1 MNNFHNFSFICYTY
15 FVRMGDKMF
24 GKVIR
29 IDNNLVTIENL
40 GRKAL
45 SSLMNCH
52 IVFED
57 ETRKIVGEIVYIDEE
72 IVKILLVGE
81 IVEGIFVSGI
91 IKKPSGISN
100 IRIITMQELELIF
113 GKNELNRKNLFLG
126 TSAIYNNLS
135 ISVPLNSFFANHS
148 AIIGNTG
155 SGKSCG
161 IARILQNLFILN
173 PEKPINAHIV
183 LFDAYGEYVNAF
195 QEMNN
200 RGLRTV
206 NYTTKMPR
214 EGERQLTFPAYF
226 LDVDDLAI
234 LLQVSS
240 GEQIPVLSKALK
252 LVTIF
257 KSEDPVMKEYKN
269 DIIAN
274 CLLDIL
280 TSGKSSSHIRDQIIA
295 VLSHYNTETLNL
307 DAIIHQPG
315 YDRTFKQCLLIDD
328 QGKMNSIFEVV
339 KFLQQFE
346 NVNLEKVN
354 VVKDFAYTL
363 DDLYYALEF
372 ALISEGTLNS
382 EESYKQNNILKT
394 RLQTI
399 INSDEKEI
407 FDFGMYTSK
416 EDFIREMFGNT
427 QLVNINLSN
436 LDDRF
441 AKIMTKLYSK
451 LLFNYT
457 TSRVPRGEFSVNIIL
472 EEAHRYVQND
482 NDVDIIGY
490 NIFDR
495 ITKEGRKYGT
505 LLTFITQR
513 PSELSTTALSQ
524 CANYIVFRV
533 FHPEDLNIVKSM
545 STNVAEETLDQV
557 KALNPGTAFCFGT
570 GFKIPTLV
578 MFGLPNP
585 LPESTSLKISDLWY

>member
-1 MNNFHNFSFICYTY
+1 
-15 FVRMGDKMF
+15 MF
-24 GKVIR
+24 GKVLR
-29 IDNNLVTIENL
+29 IDNNELTIENL
-40 GRKAL
+40 GKKAL
-45 SSLMNCH
+45 SSLMNVH
-52 IVFED
+52 VVFED
-57 ETRKIVGEIVYIDEE
+57 ETRKIIGEIIFIDETV
-72 IVKILLVGE
+72 IKILLVGE
-81 IVEGIFVSGI
+81 IVNNTFISGV
-91 IKKPSGISN
+91 IKKPSGITN
-100 IRIITMQELELIF
+100 IRIVTFPELELIF
-113 GKNELNRKNLFLG
+113 GKNQLNKDNLLLG
-126 TSAIYNNLS
+126 RSAIYNNLN

-161 IARILQNLFILN
+161 LARILQNLFLVN
-173 PEKPINAHIV
+173 PQKPVNAHIV

-195 QEMNN
+195 QELNSN
-200 RGLRTV
+200 GFKTI
-206 NYTTKMPR
+206 NYTTKIEK
-214 EGERQLTFPAYF
+214 EGERQLSFPAYF

-234 LLQVSS
+234 LLQVQSS
-240 GEQIPVLSKALK
+240 EQIPVLTKALK

-257 KSEDPVMKEYKN
+257 KSNNPLMKEYKN

-280 TSGKSSSHIRDQIIA
+280 TSGRSSSHIRDQIIA

-315 YDRTFKQCLLIDD
+315 YDRTFRQCLLIDE
-328 QGKMNSIFEVV
+328 QGKMNAIFEVV
-339 KFLQQFE
+339 KFLQNF
-346 NVNLEKVN
+346 EKVN
-354 VVKDFAYTL
+354 LDNFKVTTDFAYTL

-372 ALISEGTLNS
+372 ALISEGVINS
-382 EESYKQNNILKT
+382 NTSYEQNNILKN
-394 RLQTI
+394 RLQSI
-399 INSDEKEI
+399 INSNEKEI
-407 FDFGMYTSK
+407 FKFDEYISK
-416 EDFIREMFGNT
+416 ETFVETMFNGV
-427 QLVNINLSN
+427 QLININLDN

-441 AKIMTKLYSK
+441 AKIITKLYSK

-457 TSRVPRGEFSVNIIL
+457 TSRNPRGKFSVNIVL

-482 NDVDIIGY
+482 NDINIIGY

-533 FHPEDLNIVKSM
+533 FHPEDLNIVRSM
-545 STNVAEETLDQV
+545 STNVSSETLE
-557 KALNPGTAFCFGT
+557 KIKGLNPGTAFCFGT

-578 MFGLPNP
+578 MFTLPRP
-585 LPESTSLKISDLWY
+585 LPESTSLKISELWY

>member
-1 MNNFHNFSFICYTY
+1 
-15 FVRMGDKMF
+15 MF
-24 GKVIR
+24 GKVLR
-29 IDNNLVTIENL
+29 IDNNELTIENL
-40 GRKAL
+40 GKKAL
-45 SSLMNCH
+45 SSLMNVH
-52 IVFED
+52 VVFED
-57 ETRKIVGEIVYIDEE
+57 ETRKIIGEIIFIDETV
-72 IVKILLVGE
+72 IKILLVGE
-81 IVEGIFVSGI
+81 IVNNTFISGV
-91 IKKPSGISN
+91 IKKPSGITN
-100 IRIITMQELELIF
+100 IRIVTFPELELIF
-113 GKNELNRKNLFLG
+113 GKNQLNKDNLLLG
-126 TSAIYNNLS
+126 RSAIYNNLN

-161 IARILQNLFILN
+161 LARILQNLFLVN
-173 PEKPINAHIV
+173 PQKPVNAHIV

-195 QEMNN
+195 QELNSN
-200 RGLRTV
+200 GFKTI
-206 NYTTKMPR
+206 NYTAKIEK
-214 EGERQLTFPAYF
+214 EGERQLSFPAYF

-234 LLQVSS
+234 LLQVQSS
-240 GEQIPVLSKALK
+240 EQIPVLTKALK

-257 KSEDPVMKEYKN
+257 KSNNPLMKEYKN

-280 TSGKSSSHIRDQIIA
+280 TSGRSSSHIRDQIIA

-315 YDRTFKQCLLIDD
+315 YDRTFRQCLLIDE
-328 QGKMNSIFEVV
+328 QGKMNAIFEVV
-339 KFLQQFE
+339 KFLQNF
-346 NVNLEKVN
+346 EKVN
-354 VVKDFAYTL
+354 LDNLKVTTDFAYTL

-372 ALISEGTLNS
+372 ALISEGVINS
-382 EESYKQNNILKT
+382 NTSYEQNNILKN
-394 RLQTI
+394 RLQSI
-399 INSDEKEI
+399 INSNEKEI
-407 FDFGMYTSK
+407 FKFDEYISK
-416 EDFIREMFGNT
+416 ETFVETMFNGV
-427 QLVNINLSN
+427 QLININLDN

-441 AKIMTKLYSK
+441 AKIITKLYSK

-457 TSRVPRGEFSVNIIL
+457 TSRNPRGKFSVNIVL

-482 NDVDIIGY
+482 NDINIIGY

-533 FHPEDLNIVKSM
+533 FHPEDLNIVRSM
-545 STNVAEETLDQV
+545 STNVSSETLEQI
-557 KALNPGTAFCFGT
+557 KGLNPGTAFCFGT

-578 MFGLPNP
+578 MFTLPRP
-585 LPESTSLKISDLWY
+585 LPESTSLKISELWY

>member
-1 MNNFHNFSFICYTY
+1 
-15 FVRMGDKMF
+15 MF
-24 GKVIR
+24 GKVLR
-29 IDNNLVTIENL
+29 IDNNELTIENL
-40 GRKAL
+40 GKKAL
-45 SSLMNCH
+45 SSLMNVH
-52 IVFED
+52 VVFED
-57 ETRKIVGEIVYIDEE
+57 ETRKIIGEIIFIDETV
-72 IVKILLVGE
+72 IKILLVGE
-81 IVEGIFVSGI
+81 IVNNTFISGV
-91 IKKPSGISN
+91 IKKPSGITN
-100 IRIITMQELELIF
+100 IRIVTFPELELIF
-113 GKNELNRKNLFLG
+113 GKNQLNKDNLLLG
-126 TSAIYNNLS
+126 RSAIYNNLN

-161 IARILQNLFILN
+161 LARILQNLFLVN
-173 PEKPINAHIV
+173 PQKPVNAHIV

-195 QEMNN
+195 QELNSN
-200 RGLRTV
+200 GFKTI
-206 NYTTKMPR
+206 NYTTKIEK
-214 EGERQLTFPAYF
+214 EGERQLSFPAYF

-234 LLQVSS
+234 LLQVQSS
-240 GEQIPVLSKALK
+240 EQIPVLTKALK

-257 KSEDPVMKEYKN
+257 KSNNPLMKEYKN

-280 TSGKSSSHIRDQIIA
+280 TSGRSSSHIRDQIIA

-315 YDRTFKQCLLIDD
+315 YDRTFRQCLLIDD
-328 QGKMNSIFEVV
+328 QGKMNAIFEVV
-339 KFLQQFE
+339 KFLQNF
-346 NVNLEKVN
+346 EKVN
-354 VVKDFAYTL
+354 LDNLKVTTDFAYTL

-372 ALISEGTLNS
+372 ALISEGVINS
-382 EESYKQNNILKT
+382 NTSYEQNNILKN
-394 RLQTI
+394 RLQSI
-399 INSDEKEI
+399 INSNEKEI
-407 FDFGMYTSK
+407 FKFDEYISK
-416 EDFIREMFGNT
+416 ETFVETMFNGV
-427 QLVNINLSN
+427 QLININLDN

-441 AKIMTKLYSK
+441 AKIITKLYSK

-457 TSRVPRGEFSVNIIL
+457 TSRNPRGKFSVNIVL

-482 NDVDIIGY
+482 NDINIIGY

-533 FHPEDLNIVKSM
+533 FHPEDLNIVRSM
-545 STNVAEETLDQV
+545 STNVSSETLEQI
-557 KALNPGTAFCFGT
+557 KGLNPGTAFCFGT

-578 MFGLPNP
+578 MFTLPRP
-585 LPESTSLKISDLWY
+585 LPESTSLKISELWY

>member
-1 MNNFHNFSFICYTY
+1 
-15 FVRMGDKMF
+15 MF
-24 GKVIR
+24 GKVLR
-29 IDNNLVTIENL
+29 IDNNELTIENL
-40 GRKAL
+40 GKKAL
-45 SSLMNCH
+45 SSLMNVH
-52 IVFED
+52 VVFED
-57 ETRKIVGEIVYIDEE
+57 ETRKIIGEIIFIDETV
-72 IVKILLVGE
+72 IKILLVGE
-81 IVEGIFVSGI
+81 IVNNTFISGV
-91 IKKPSGISN
+91 IKKPSGITN
-100 IRIITMQELELIF
+100 IRIVTFPELELIF
-113 GKNELNRKNLFLG
+113 GKNQLNKDNLLLG
-126 TSAIYNNLS
+126 RSAIYNNLN

-161 IARILQNLFILN
+161 LARILQNLFLVN
-173 PEKPINAHIV
+173 PQKPVNAHIV

-195 QEMNN
+195 QELNSN
-200 RGLRTV
+200 GFKTI
-206 NYTTKMPR
+206 NYTTKIEK
-214 EGERQLTFPAYF
+214 EGERQLSFPAYF

-234 LLQVSS
+234 LLQVQSS
-240 GEQIPVLSKALK
+240 EQIPVLTKALK

-257 KSEDPVMKEYKN
+257 KSNNPLMKEYKN

-280 TSGKSSSHIRDQIIA
+280 TSGRSSSHIRDQIIA

-315 YDRTFKQCLLIDD
+315 YDRTFRQCLLIDE
-328 QGKMNSIFEVV
+328 QGKMNAIFEVV
-339 KFLQQFE
+339 KFLQNF
-346 NVNLEKVN
+346 EKVN
-354 VVKDFAYTL
+354 LDNLKVTTDFAYTL

-372 ALISEGTLNS
+372 ALISEGIINS
-382 EESYKQNNILKT
+382 NTSYEQNNILKN
-394 RLQTI
+394 RLQSI
-399 INSDEKEI
+399 INSNEKEI
-407 FDFGMYTSK
+407 FKFDEYISK
-416 EDFIREMFGNT
+416 ETFVETMFNGV
-427 QLVNINLSN
+427 QLININLDN

-441 AKIMTKLYSK
+441 AKIITKLYSK

-457 TSRVPRGEFSVNIIL
+457 TSRNPRGKFSVNIVL

-482 NDVDIIGY
+482 NDINIIGY

-533 FHPEDLNIVKSM
+533 FHPEDLNIVRSM
-545 STNVAEETLDQV
+545 STNVSSETLE
-557 KALNPGTAFCFGT
+557 KIKGLNPGTAFCFGT

-578 MFGLPNP
+578 MFTLPRP
-585 LPESTSLKISDLWY
+585 LPESTSLKISELWY